1 MSWLS
6 LALAACLAAADEP
19 SAEHLYNR
27 GRQAEKKGR
36 MAEAYLLYSE
46 AAARDPN
53 NLNYWLRSQAVR
65 SRAALEAKPAPPPPG
80 SDQPEIGPPLPHF
93 DSITA
98 RDLADARKPLPP
110 TELKAQP
117 GTKDFSLHGSPTM
130 LWESVARAF
139 GLECVFDSEYQGGN
153 PIAFQ
158 LQGVDYREALR
169 GLEAATASFVVP
181 LADRVFLVAKDTPQK
196 RTQVEPMVAVEVHLS
211 EITNAQDL
219 AALVTT
225 VQQAMAIEKVGV
237 DSQTNTVILRDR
249 ISKVLPARAMF
260 EQMMRSRAQV
270 MVEMRFLEVT
280 RNDVITYGIDF
291 PTLFSL
297 APLTSWMNNPVASLP
312 HNVTGLL
319 AFGAGHSLIGV
330 SIMNPA
336 LVARMSNSSAS
347 VLLDSQIRSI
357 DGQPATFHV
366 GDRYPVMTSG
376 YFGPASFSGRGAYSP
391 PPGFDFVDLGLSLKV
406 TPSVEDLVNV
416 TLDIDAQFKVLSGT
430 AVNGIPVISNRALK
444 TRTSFK
450 MGEWAAVA
458 GLLSTQDARSIA
470 GLAGLSRIP
479 GLRFLTSTHERDR
492 SSDQV
497 LILLRPYLLNPPP
510 GEAPTRTLFI
520 GSDTRPVAP
529 L

>member
-1 MSWLS
+1 
-6 LALAACLAAADEP
+6 
-19 SAEHLYNR
+19 
-27 GRQAEKKGR
+27 
-36 MAEAYLLYSE
+36 
-46 AAARDPN
+46 
-53 NLNYWLRSQAVR
+53 
-65 SRAALEAKPAPPPPG
+65 
-80 SDQPEIGPPLPHF
+80 
-93 DSITA
+93 
-98 RDLADARKPLPP
+98 
-110 TELKAQP
+110 
-117 GTKDFSLHGSPTM
+117 
-130 LWESVARAF
+130 
-139 GLECVFDSEYQGGN
+139 
-153 PIAFQ
+153 
-158 LQGVDYREALR
+158 
-169 GLEAATASFVVP
+169 
-181 LADRVFLVAKDTPQK
+181 
-196 RTQVEPMVAVEVHLS
+196 
-211 EITNAQDL
+211 
-219 AALVTT
+219 
-225 VQQAMAIEKVGV
+225 
-237 DSQTNTVILRDR
+237 
-249 ISKVLPARAMF
+249 
-260 EQMMRSRAQV
+260 
-270 MVEMRFLEVT
+270 
-280 RNDVITYGIDF
+280 
-291 PTLFSL
+291 
-297 APLTSWMNNPVASLP
+297 MNNPVASLP

-319 AFGAGHSLIGV
+319 AFGAGRSLIGI

-444 TRTSFK
+444 SRTSFK
-450 MGEWAAVA
+450 MGEWAAVG

-497 LILLRPYLLNPPP
+497 LILLRPYLINPPP
-510 GEAPTRTLFI
+510 AEAPTRTFFI